1 MAITAAVLLC
11 GYPTSQ
17 VSRKDDGMHAVGGRA
32 RQAPTVVGTGRLA
45 AAGLAVIAVCYGL
58 ARFAYGLFVPAFT
71 AEFGL
76 GAAAAGAIA
85 SSSYAG
91 YCVAVVVAMLAT
103 VRWGPRAVAT
113 AAVLAAVLGTGLIAL
128 APRTPVLAVGVVV
141 AGSSTGDSVWFS
153 RRGRATAPSAC

>member
-1 MAITAAVLLC
+1 M
-11 GYPTSQ
+11 
-17 VSRKDDGMHAVGGRA
+17 RA
-32 RQAPTVVGTGRLA
+32 VVGRPREVPSTVGSVRLA
-45 AAGLAVIAVCYGL
+45 AAGLAMIAVCYGL

-91 YCVAVVVAMLAT
+91 YCLAIVSATVAT

-113 AAVLAAVLGTGLIAL
+113 AAGLAAVLGTGLIAV
-128 APRTPVLAVGVVV
+128 APGTAVLAVGVVV
-141 AGSSTGDSVWFS
+141 AGSAPGWPP
-153 RRGRATAPSAC
+153 RRWRATAPVAFGAAALVAALGVIAMPRGLAP